1 MNHLLKFCL
10 AALVL
15 IGCKGND
22 GSNRFLLVGEIKNL
36 PDQKVYL
43 EQLYF
48 SEKNP
53 EVLDT
58 AEMKNG
64 KFTVDA
70 LAPEQ
75 GLFRLRLE
83 KEKAVFIFINDK
95 NKLALTADAK
105 DLSMKTVNVNSPANV
120 LLKNFIITTDEQRM
134 WLNNK
139 ANEIRAFNKTPE
151 TDSVY
156 NVMVKEHEV
165 KSNAYQEYILKFI
178 DTSSNAI
185 TTLLAL
191 GYTRNI
197 DPARLEKPITGLSK
211 RFPGNSSV
219 ASVVTQF
226 SQMLEQS
233 KQQQQAQV
241 TIPKVG
247 DTAPDIIMPDTE
259 GKTFSL
265 SSLKGKY
272 VLVDFWASWCGPCR
286 GENPNVVNA
295 YNKYKDKNFTIL
307 GVSLDK
313 DKAAWLE
320 AIKKDGLAWKH
331 ISDLKQWQSAAQ
343 KLYQFDGIPYNV
355 LIDPQGKILAT
366 SLRGEELETKLA
378 EVLK

>member
-1 MNHLLKFCL
+1 MNRLLKCCL

-15 IGCKGND
+15 ISCKVND
-22 GSNRFLLVGEIKNL
+22 NSNKLSLEGEIKNL

-48 SEKNP
+48 NEKDP

-58 AEMKNG
+58 AVIKNG

-70 LAPEQ
+70 LAPEE

-83 KEKAVFIFINDK
+83 KDPGIFIFINDK
-95 NKLALTADAK
+95 NKLSLKADVK
-105 DLSMKTVNVNSPANV
+105 DLTMKSVNINSPANTV
-120 LLKNFIITTDEQRM
+120 LKGFILTTDEQRN
-134 WLNNK
+134 WLSTK
-139 ANEIRAFNKTPE
+139 AAAIRAFNKTPE

-156 NVMVKEHEV
+156 KEMIKEHEE
-165 KSNAYQEYILKFI
+165 KSNAYQQYILKFI

-191 GYTRNI
+191 GYTRGI
-197 DPARLEKPITGLSK
+197 EPEKLEKSVTSLAK
-211 RFPGNSSV
+211 RFPANSAV
-219 ASVVTQF
+219 ASVVAQF
-226 SQMLEQS
+226 NQMLAGS
-233 KQQQQAQV
+233 KQQQQ
-241 TIPKVG
+241 TSMPKVG
-247 DTAPDIIMPDTE
+247 DTAPDITMPDTE
-259 GKTFSL
+259 GKSFSL
-265 SSLKGKY
+265 SSLKGKF

-286 GENPNVVNA
+286 GENPNVVSA
-295 YNKYKDKNFTIL
+295 YNKFKDKNFTIL

-313 DKAAWLE
+313 DKTAWLE

-331 ISDLKQWQSAAQ
+331 ISDLKQWQSEAQ

-366 SLRGEELETKLA
+366 SLRGEELDAKLQ

>member
-1 MNHLLKFCL
+1 MNRLLKCCL

-22 GSNRFLLVGEIKNL
+22 NSNKLSLDGEIKNL

-48 SEKNP
+48 NEKDP

-58 AEMKNG
+58 ALIKNG

-70 LAPEQ
+70 LAPEE

-83 KEKAVFIFINDK
+83 KDPGIFIFINDK
-95 NKLALTADAK
+95 NKLSLKADVK
-105 DLSMKTVNVNSPANV
+105 DLTMKSVTINSPANTV
-120 LLKNFIITTDEQRM
+120 LKGFILTTDEQRN
-134 WLNNK
+134 WLSTK
-139 ANEIRAFNKTPE
+139 AAAIRAFNKTPE

-156 NVMVKEHEV
+156 KEMIKEHEE
-165 KSNAYQEYILKFI
+165 KSNAYQQYILKFI

-191 GYTRNI
+191 GYTRGI
-197 DPARLEKPITGLSK
+197 EPAKLEKSVTSLSK
-211 RFPGNSSV
+211 RFPANSAV
-219 ASVVTQF
+219 ASVVAQF
-226 SQMLEQS
+226 NQMLAGS
-233 KQQQQAQV
+233 KQQEQ
-241 TIPKVG
+241 TSIPKVG
-247 DTAPDIIMPDTE
+247 DTAPDITMPDTE
-259 GKTFSL
+259 GKSFSL
-265 SSLKGKY
+265 SSLKGKF

-286 GENPNVVNA
+286 GENPNVVKA
-295 YNKYKDKNFTIL
+295 YNKFKDKNFTIL

-313 DKAAWLE
+313 DKTAWLE
-320 AIKKDGLAWKH
+320 AIKKDGLVWKH
-331 ISDLKQWQSAAQ
+331 ISDLKHWQSEAQ

-366 SLRGEELETKLA
+366 SLRGEELDAKLQ